1 MEDRQPGIKILI
13 VDSDVRALAVIENFL
28 VNAGFEVTT
37 AWSGEVA
44 ANLLQSG
51 EYDLVIV
58 DDRFADLT
66 SACFFANLTQF
77 RKGAPV
83 VVMENAPSRPCGVT
97 PYNSL
102 RASRFVNKWRP
113 CEVLEAAREM
123 LSVPSLTKTSPDEC

>member
-1 MEDRQPGIKILI
+1 MEGDGPPKILM
-13 VDSDVRALAVIENFL
+13 VDSDERALAVIKNFL

-37 AWSGEVA
+37 AASAEVA
-44 ANLLQSG
+44 SNLIQSN
-51 EYDLVIV
+51 EYDLVLV

-66 SACFFANLTQF
+66 SGCFFIHWQQL
-77 RKGAPV
+77 RKRAPV
-83 VVMENAPSRPCGVT
+83 VVMENAPSRSCGGT

-123 LSVPSLTKTSPDEC
+123 LSVPPCSEN